1 MNQSKPFIGGV
12 GAAFIGAA
20 IGIAIAIVLSGCIT
34 PTLEFRSEYGNL
46 RYSAGKNVV
55 SYELPSERGL
65 RK

>member
-1 MNQSKPFIGGV
+1 MNPDKAFCGSV
-12 GAAFIGAA
+12 GAGLIAAA
-20 IGIAIAIVLSGCIT
+20 IGIAIALLLSGCIT

-55 SYELPSERGL
+55 SYELPSDRGL